1 MQSPNCWFLSRLA
14 KLLEGKNKY
23 GGLWEKDVL
32 KFENKQTAIKSGLK
46 PKFLSGASMKIL
58 IFQLKRSLM
67 PISFR
72 ILSGN
77 LQKKTGE
84 IFLKVIVSSR

>member
-1 MQSPNCWFLSRLA
+1 MEKKQRI
-14 KLLEGKNKY
+14 KY
-23 GGLWEKDVL
+23 
-32 KFENKQTAIKSGLK
+32 ENQQTAIKSGLK

-58 IFQLKRSLM
+58 IFQLKHGLVM

-77 LQKKTGE
+77 LQKK
-84 IFLKVIVSSR
+84 